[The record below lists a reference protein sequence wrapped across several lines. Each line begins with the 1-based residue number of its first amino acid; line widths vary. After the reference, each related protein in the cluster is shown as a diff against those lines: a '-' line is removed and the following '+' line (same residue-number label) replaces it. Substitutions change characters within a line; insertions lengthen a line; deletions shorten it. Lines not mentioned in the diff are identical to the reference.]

1 MRVPSGA
8 VRCAN
13 QRCDAGWHYAGSPAY
28 SACLAFV
35 SAAAG
40 PPGSPAARAAFAA
53 TSNAEAQVGDRWG
66 GRVSELSRRLGEMA
80 AAGEWVA
87 PADARRVL
95 ADHPTL
101 VGRVLAVVPADRRLG
116 LLTPDVVRGLA
127 LGRNGDR
134 SALAFVGVGI
144 GDERERER
152 VEDHVR
158 AVAMDVAC
166 SDLEVAKVVW
176 DEMGARRWAE
186 FDLESGATDEVR
198 GWVEPLL
205 AAYYA

>member
-1 MRVPSGA
+1 M
-8 VRCAN
+8 
-13 QRCDAGWHYAGSPAY
+13 
-28 SACLAFV
+28 
-35 SAAAG
+35 
-40 PPGSPAARAAFAA
+40 
-53 TSNAEAQVGDRWG
+53 
-66 GRVSELSRRLGEMA
+66 SELSRRLGEMA
-80 AAGEWVA
+80 AAGEWMG